1 MYLRAF
7 HYCDLICF
15 LEKGN
20 FLKFWES
27 LWSIYIFRI
36 NNFICLYAFSFN
48 LKS

>member
-20 FLKFWES
+20 FSSFEKVCEVFIYSES
-27 LWSIYIFRI
+27 TISFVCTPFLSI
-36 NNFICLYAFSFN
+36 
-48 LKS
+48 